1 MSGEQCFRSDPTEF
15 QNTLQ
20 VNTPPSAQ
28 PPSSNVPS
36 LNCEKLSASPIT
48 GRGEKKRDII
58 RLGKLTQAFNPLTK
72 ALSEAGDVE
81 RKDLC
86 AASDKPVI
94 ADRPL
99 VQPKV
104 MTHVM
109 YSIGVNTAA
118 GVILNAT
125 NPRWSSDTHSD
136 YYMDG
141 DNTIPTVSLSGSPS
155 WWRDISLVM
164 FHTYRDCDHMGILQ
178 DAVPIARI
186 LNIIAQT
193 TAEEMEY

>member
-1 MSGEQCFRSDPTEF
+1 M
-15 QNTLQ
+15 
-20 VNTPPSAQ
+20 
-28 PPSSNVPS
+28 
-36 LNCEKLSASPIT
+36 K
-48 GRGEKKRDII
+48 
-58 RLGKLTQAFNPLTK
+58 
-72 ALSEAGDVE
+72 
-81 RKDLC
+81 
-86 AASDKPVI
+86 DKPVI

-141 DNTIPTVSLSGSPS
+141 DNTIPTVSLSVTQLVERHLQASDLIPVIPVGSDPTKYLQYHFVS
-155 WWRDISLVM
+155 FISKKCLDISLVM

>member
-1 MSGEQCFRSDPTEF
+1 M
-15 QNTLQ
+15 
-20 VNTPPSAQ
+20 
-28 PPSSNVPS
+28 
-36 LNCEKLSASPIT
+36 K
-48 GRGEKKRDII
+48 
-58 RLGKLTQAFNPLTK
+58 
-72 ALSEAGDVE
+72 
-81 RKDLC
+81 
-86 AASDKPVI
+86 DKPVI

-104 MTHVM
+104 MTRDVFDWSVLLLFLPFHAL
-109 YSIGVNTAA
+109 SIILRVNTAA

-141 DNTIPTVSLSGSPS
+141 DNTIPTVSLSVTQLVERHLQASDLIPVIPVGSDPTKYLQYHFVS
-155 WWRDISLVM
+155 FISKILPILMGLLRCLDISLVM

>member
-1 MSGEQCFRSDPTEF
+1 M
-15 QNTLQ
+15 
-20 VNTPPSAQ
+20 
-28 PPSSNVPS
+28 
-36 LNCEKLSASPIT
+36 K
-48 GRGEKKRDII
+48 
-58 RLGKLTQAFNPLTK
+58 
-72 ALSEAGDVE
+72 
-81 RKDLC
+81 
-86 AASDKPVI
+86 DKPVI

-141 DNTIPTVSLSGSPS
+141 DNTIPTVSLSAGGETSQASDLIPVIPVGSDPLNTYNTIS
-155 WWRDISLVM
+155 CLDISLVM